1 MADKNYLKISQN
13 FCFHSQMMYKSLLEL
28 ALEDRKREIQ
38 SRKRPSLG
46 RGRKLRK
53 LLDTL
58 WSDEIDPFVI
68 VVLIQL

>member
-1 MADKNYLKISQN
+1 
-13 FCFHSQMMYKSLLEL
+13 MMYKSLLDL
-28 ALEDRKREIQ
+28 ALEDSKRGIQ

-58 WSDEIDPFVI
+58 WSDDIDPFVI